1 MDILIDIEDAL
12 RQIRQRKS
20 LLISLEHSLNVYEQN
35 LENDDSDDSC
45 DISPPEL
52 EPFETPLSLP
62 SECLNTTA
70 MTASRKTLNDTRD
83 EFSFT
88 PSISRRSREL
98 AAARRER
105 DPSHSYARKSV
116 NARSAA
122 AVIGL
127 SQASD
132 KTAPANPLTQAIA
145 NRIKQVYGSLEEYH
159 RRRREES
166 GRHKMVVSRIE
177 RDMNECT
184 FRPHI
189 SSVPPSVR
197 SSSTKPVV
205 GMDTFVQR
213 QEKARELKLV
223 THVLKP
229 GCGELYTGKATKVEP
244 FSFANRRATVR
255 E

>member
-1 MDILIDIEDAL
+1 MDILIDIEHAL
-12 RQIRQRKS
+12 RQVRQRKS

-35 LENDDSDDSC
+35 LATDESDDSC

-62 SECLNTTA
+62 SESLNTTA
-70 MTASRKTLNDTRD
+70 MTAPRLTVNDARD

-98 AAARRER
+98 AAAKRER

-127 SQASD
+127 SQASYQ
-132 KTAPANPLTQAIA
+132 PASGNPITQAIS

-166 GRHKMVVSRIE
+166 GRHRMVVSRIE

-197 SSSTKPVV
+197 SSPTNPVV
-205 GMDTFVQR
+205 GMDSFVQR

-223 THVLKP
+223 PLVLKP

-244 FSFANRRATVR
+244 FSFAKRRAAVR